1 MYEKLLEEARG
12 HGITVI
18 ERYPFESPR
27 IRGLCCDGTIA
38 ISEQVETNAERTVV
52 LCEELA
58 HALTSYGNIL
68 EDKQMERRTRERSF
82 DRLIGIKGLLLAYLE
97 GCRESWEFADRFGV
111 PPEFFDAAMQNYR
124 ERYGTM
130 KELTVRG
137 KRYLLT
143 FEPYFSVRAC
153 TNGQCTQPSAQ
164 ERSAI

>member
-1 MYEKLLEEARG
+1 MYEKLLDEAKG

-38 ISEQVETNAERTVV
+38 ISEQIETNAERTVV

-97 GCRESWEFADRFGV
+97 GCREPWEFADRFGV
-111 PPEFFDAAMQNYR
+111 PHEFFDAAMQSYR
-124 ERYGTM
+124 ARFGTM
-130 KELTVRG
+130 KEVTVHG

-143 FEPYFSVRAC
+143 FEPYFSVQ
-153 TNGQCTQPSAQ
+153 THGESHTE